1 LKVALAN
8 SVYTVP
14 YMTLTRYLKTLLCVA
29 VLVSLVEGPRAAG
42 SQGAR
47 GPAADPAAAV
57 LAAHR
62 ATDANYARAVLSPF
76 TAVAVQYFQP
86 GQTIRLAVGPAGPA
100 FGPSAAGTVKVDLTF
115 EDGAFAVAPVSSAL
129 PSVAIAGREGDVT
142 GLPGIPVTSRR
153 RLAAREVLVLGR
165 YFVETVTA
173 PGNGNARVFDPE
185 APARR
190 AFSGLKWF
198 PPNLAL
204 RVQARLVA
212 NAAPKPV
219 TITTS
224 RGLQREYFRVGAF
237 EFTVDGQALRLTALA
252 TVAAPKQGD
261 ELFVAF
267 RDATTGRET
276 YEVGRYLFVP
286 FGGAD
291 PSHLLDFNLA
301 TNPLCNYSPH
311 YNCPIPLRENT
322 LSVAIRAGE
331 MTYPAQHR

>member
-1 LKVALAN
+1 
-8 SVYTVP
+8 
-14 YMTLTRYLKTLLCVA
+14 MTLTRRLKPLVCMALLVGM
-29 VLVSLVEGPRAAG
+29 VEGAHAVRG
-42 SQGAR
+42 QGAR
-47 GPAADPAAAV
+47 GPAADPAATV

-100 FGPSAAGTVKVDLTF
+100 FGPSAAGAVQVDLTF

-129 PSVAIAGREGDVT
+129 PSVATAGREGDVT
-142 GLPGIPVTSRR
+142 GLPGIPVAGRR
-153 RLAAREVLVLGR
+153 RLGAREVLVLGR

-185 APARR
+185 SPARR

-198 PPNLAL
+198 PPDLAL
-204 RVQARLVA
+204 QVKARFAA
-212 NAAPKPV
+212 NAAPVPV

-237 EFTVDGQALRLTALA
+237 EFTVNGQALRLTALA
-252 TVAAPKQGD
+252 TAAAPTQGD

-276 YEVGRYLFVP
+276 YEVGRYLFIP
-286 FGGAD
+286 YRSAGAE
-291 PSHLLDFNLA
+291 HVLDFNLA

-322 LSVAIRAGE
+322 LPVAIRAGE